1 MEEKKTRPSSWRTK
15 MCVMSKKPPL
25 RAALLVDRYV
35 ISAAIAVADLG
46 GDLGVPRNPP
56 FSTALANYTRSYNG

>member
-1 MEEKKTRPSSWRTK
+1 MAYKNVRHVQKNL
-15 MCVMSKKPPL
+15 L

-35 ISAAIAVADLG
+35 TSAAIAVADLG

-56 FSTALANYTRSYNG
+56 FSTALENYTRSYNG